1 MDEKHDMINSFRLG
15 TSGSVGYLSARALR
29 TIEGQKV
36 LSADFTLKVK
46 LLLCY
51 HVLYGRQ
58 YIIGSLH
65 YFIIS
70 TFT

>member
-15 TSGSVGYLSARALR
+15 TSWTVGYLDVRALR
-29 TIEGQKV
+29 TAEGQKA
-36 LSADFTLKVK
+36 LLADFTFKVK

-51 HVLYGRQ
+51 HVLCGHQ